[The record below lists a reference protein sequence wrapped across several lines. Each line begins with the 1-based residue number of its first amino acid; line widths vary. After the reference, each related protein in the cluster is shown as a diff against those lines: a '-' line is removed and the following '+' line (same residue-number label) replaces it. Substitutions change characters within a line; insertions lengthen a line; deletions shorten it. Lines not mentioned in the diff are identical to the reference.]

1 MSGFSA
7 RTRVTVALVLTA
19 AVGLL
24 LADSAGAAPV
34 GAHLTVVPAGSI
46 FGSIGGALLGAFS
59 WTVGL
64 ASKFILVTLSALIK
78 MLIPRSWAHAP
89 LALFEWVVAV
99 PNYAGTITSPGGS
112 TSFGFAGVNAIRQL
126 FEWIGIGVLPLSLT
140 YATGRS
146 MIGAGDHVAAP
157 IVRVIGLAAVLLS
170 YGWWWGQAAAVV
182 NQLTRLIL
190 APEVVTDG
198 MRQLM
203 AYAVEGTVLGG
214 WQLIDLGLMAAL
226 ALELLALIVV
236 KVVIVLVGAI
246 VFATG
251 PVTIGVVPTETGAA
265 VARAWASAAA
275 TVLLVPVVWAAIIAV
290 GSVLIGDAT
299 TAGPLVGGNSAV
311 GQLLGGV
318 IVAVAGAATLW
329 LCLNASREAAHVL
342 RAQIG
347 GAVASAG
354 RGRTAPAQ
362 TAPSR
367 PARGPQALRGFQGQ
381 IQQAA
386 RASGRPGVAGAGQV
400 STTQTSG
407 SVAKSVGS
415 GRLGRG
421 VTVAGGAIRV
431 GARTAGRTLTRVA
444 REASGDTAA
453 DRQSPARRRLSSVR
467 GQATAP
473 QSTAR
478 AVPQRPAGSARRAAT
493 GSRPDST
500 AKAPK
505 ASAGAP
511 AQAPGDR
518 TKRTSAR
525 RTDRV
530 TAKAAASTS
539 PPTTAG
545 GRSQPA
551 IPTKATRKAV
561 AAAKSAASTQPSG
574 RRLPTANQGPV
585 VTGRGDSPASRQVRP
600 ASPRPTRPSQGQPP
614 TNNSAGRSGSDA
626 PSRPAAPQRQRRT
639 PAAPAPD
646 AQGRVAPRSPRQS
659 STTDWPQRA
668 QPGVPAPRASRSW
681 RLRIGRRES

>member
-7 RTRVTVALVLTA
+7 RTRVMVAFVLTA

-24 LADSAGAAPV
+24 LVGSAGAAPV

-157 IVRVIGLAAVLLS
+157 IVRVIGLATVLLS

-246 VFATG
+246 VFATA
-251 PVTIGVVPTETGAA
+251 PVTIGVVPTETGAT

-329 LCLNASREAAHVL
+329 LCLKASREAAHVL

-381 IQQAA
+381 IRQAA

-421 VTVAGGAIRV
+421 VTVAGGAIRA
-431 GARTAGRTLTRVA
+431 GARTAGRTLTRVT

-453 DRQSPARRRLSSVR
+453 GRQSPARRRPSTGR
-467 GQATAP
+467 GQATP
-473 QSTAR
+473 QSAAR
-478 AVPQRPAGSARRAAT
+478 ARPQRPAGSTRRATT
-493 GSRPDST
+493 GDRPDSSF
-500 AKAPK
+500 KAPE

-518 TKRTSAR
+518 TKRASAR

-539 PPTTAG
+539 PPTTAAAL
-545 GRSQPA
+545 SQPGT
-551 IPTKATRKAV
+551 PTKATGKTV
-561 AAAKSAASTQPSG
+561 AASKSAAPSQPSG
-574 RRLPTANQGPV
+574 RRPSPADDGPTA
-585 VTGRGDSPASRQVRP
+585 TGRGDSPASRPARL
-600 ASPRPTRPSQGQPP
+600 ASPGSTRPPQRQPP
-614 TNNSAGRSGSDA
+614 AINSAGRSRSDA
-626 PSRPAAPQRQRRT
+626 PSRPAAQRQRRT
-639 PAAPAPD
+639 PAGPAPD
-646 AQGRVAPRSPRQS
+646 AQGRTAPQSPRQS
-659 STTDWPQRA
+659 STTDRPQRA